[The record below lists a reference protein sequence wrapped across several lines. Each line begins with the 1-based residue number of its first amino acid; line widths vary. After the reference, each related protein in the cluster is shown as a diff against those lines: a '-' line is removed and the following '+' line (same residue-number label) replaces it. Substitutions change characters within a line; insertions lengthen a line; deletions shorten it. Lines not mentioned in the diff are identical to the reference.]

1 MNRFLLVSSLV
12 ISLFFASSC
21 HEEAVEEVYIS
32 GFDKYS
38 NDMISDGIKVDASA
52 SEISLVFVHSGGTVA
67 PVCDA
72 DWVTL
77 KSSLLYATTTPAT
90 KVDIMIAANDAPES
104 RSCELTVVLGDIK
117 KRRTITQA
125 SDGEVGL

>member
-1 MNRFLLVSSLV
+1 KTN
-12 ISLFFASSC
+12 
-21 HEEAVEEVYIS
+21 EKNTE
-32 GFDKYS
+32 
-38 NDMISDGIKVDASA
+38 GIKVDASA

-77 KSSLLYATTTPAT
+77 KSSLHYATTTPAT

-117 KRRTITQA
+117 KRITITQA